1 MWELICCMCGSFVS
15 WSLHSSQD
23 WEATYHEVMGLSSR
37 KKRSSLTTNNVGVSS
52 LLVFEHDVEEFCF
65 FFKIDG
71 QGRLPPCLLERRLP
85 SYVEKV

>member
-1 MWELICCMCGSFVS
+1 MWELMCCMGGSFVS

-52 LLVFEHDVEEFCF
+52 LLVFEHDVEEFCS
-65 FFKIDG
+65 FFKIED
-71 QGRLPPCLLERRLP
+71 RADFHPVFLSVDSRHMLRR
-85 SYVEKV
+85 